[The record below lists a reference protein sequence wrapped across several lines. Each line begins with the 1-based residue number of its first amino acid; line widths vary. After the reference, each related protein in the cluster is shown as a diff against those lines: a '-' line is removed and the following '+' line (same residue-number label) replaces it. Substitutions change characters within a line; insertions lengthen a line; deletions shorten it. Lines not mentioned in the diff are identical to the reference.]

1 MFCERAE
8 NTAQAA
14 KAGMG
19 AKRPGPWGGFL
30 PRASREGSS
39 LLHSESVKRESF
51 ELSGCLRTGAA
62 RGKD

>member
-1 MFCERAE
+1 MFCESAE
-8 NTAQAA
+8 K

-39 LLHSESVKRESF
+39 LLHSESVKRES
-51 ELSGCLRTGAA
+51 LNYLAASGLERPE
-62 RGKD
+62 GKTEI